1 MSNSIQTIQVEA
13 NGLRFAVDSCG
24 SGAELALCLHGF
36 PESRFSWRHQLPVL
50 AEQGFTAWAPDLR
63 GYGDSDRPR
72 GVAAYAM
79 QNLIADVA
87 GMIDAAARQGIAG
100 PVTLIAHD
108 WGGAI
113 AWRFVLGA
121 HRPIARFIV
130 MNLPH
135 PVRFAAGLKTLRQL
149 RRSWYIFFFQL
160 PWLPERLLAAN
171 HAAAIA
177 GMFRGMAVDK
187 SRFPRAVLEVYCRN
201 ALQPGALTAM
211 LNYYR
216 ALFRYGRR
224 VDPTLGKLLEVP
236 TLMIWGEQDS
246 ALGIEL
252 TYGTEALVRDFT
264 VRYLPG
270 VSHWVQQEA
279 PDAVNEI
286 LLKWLASRKL

>member
-1 MSNSIQTIQVEA
+1 MTAAIETIQVEA
-13 NGLRFAVDSCG
+13 NGLRFAVDRCG
-24 SGAELALCLHGF
+24 SGSRLALCLHGF
-36 PESRFSWRHQLPVL
+36 PESRFSWRHQLPML
-50 AEQGFTAWAPDLR
+50 ADQGFTAWAPDLR

-79 QNLIADVA
+79 PNLLADVA
-87 GMIDAAARQGIAG
+87 ALIDAARRLGVAG
-100 PVTLIAHD
+100 PVTLIGHD

-113 AWRFVLGA
+113 AWMFVLLQP
-121 HRPIARFIV
+121 RPIARFIV

-135 PVRFAAGLKTLRQL
+135 PVRFAAGLRTLRQL
-149 RRSWYIFFFQL
+149 RRSWYLFFFQL

-187 SRFPRAVLEVYCRN
+187 SRFPRAVLEVYCKN
-201 ALQPGALTAM
+201 ALRPGALTAM

-216 ALFRYGRR
+216 AMFRHSQRSSPALHK
-224 VDPTLGKLLEVP
+224 VLEVP
-236 TLMIWGEQDS
+236 TLMIWGERDS

-252 TYGTEALVRDFT
+252 THGTEALVRDFSLH
-264 VRYLPG
+264 YLPG

-279 PDAVNEI
+279 PEAVNAIMVE
-286 LLKWLASRKL
+286 WLATHGA